1 MGAAPVI
8 YIPSGAPVEMHDM
21 STVGAPDGYLT
32 ASVGGANR
40 AWPSW
45 SP

>member
-1 MGAAPVI
+1 V
-8 YIPSGAPVEMHDM
+8 PSGAPVEMYDM
-21 STVGAPDGYLT
+21 ATVGVPDGYLT
-32 ASVGGANR
+32 ATVGGALR